1 MHLDVRLVRAR
12 GGRHTAAMKKPNIR
26 RIRGTVM
33 DVNSYLIETTDS
45 IIVVDGMLTMSDA
58 RAVRAHIAE
67 LGKPLRGLV
76 VTHAHPD
83 HYAGAHE
90 ILRGHDVPYLAT
102 ASVAAAIARDDAAKD
117 RIVGPMMGP
126 EWPVERRFPTAIAT
140 GTVELG
146 DVTLTV
152 RDVGPGESPADSLW
166 RLDDRHVFVGDIVYN
181 GMHAYLA
188 DGHHAAW
195 IAMLDELAAS
205 LDPDAMLYVGHG
217 EPGGR
222 ALLAAQRR
230 YVTAFV
236 ESVATHRDRAPDERR
251 DAVVR
256 DMKRLVAGDDLRF
269 LMELSVDPVAATLG

>member
-1 MHLDVRLVRAR
+1 MHRDVRLVRAPVAHHSR
-12 GGRHTAAMKKPNIR
+12 AMQTPNII

-33 DVNSYLIETTDS
+33 DVNSYVIETADS
-45 IIVVDGMLTMSDA
+45 IVVVDGMLTLSDA

-67 LGKPLRGLV
+67 RGKPLRGLV

-117 RIVGPMMGP
+117 RIVGPMMGL
-126 EWPVERRFPTAIAT
+126 EWPAERRFPTAIG
-140 GTVELG
+140 GTTVVLG
-146 DVTLTV
+146 DVTFTV

-166 RLDDRHVFVGDIVYN
+166 FLDERQLFVGDLVYN

-195 IAMLDELAAS
+195 IAILDNVAAALDE
-205 LDPDAMLYVGHG
+205 DAVLYVGHG

-222 ALLAAQRR
+222 ALLATQRH
-230 YVTAFV
+230 YVNAFV
-236 ESVATHRDRAPDERR
+236 ESVATHRNRAPDERR
-251 DAVVR
+251 AAVVA
-256 DMKRLVAGDDLRF
+256 DMKRVVASDDLRF
-269 LMELSVDPVAATLG
+269 LMELSVDAVAAELG

>member
-1 MHLDVRLVRAR
+1 MQ
-12 GGRHTAAMKKPNIR
+12 TPNII
-26 RIRGTVM
+26 RIRGSVM
-33 DVNSYLIETTDS
+33 DVNSYLIETADS
-45 IIVVDGMLTMSDA
+45 IVVVDGMLTTSDA

-67 LGKPLRGLV
+67 RGKPLRGLV

-102 ASVAAAIARDDAAKD
+102 ASVAAAIARDDATKD
-117 RIVGPMMGP
+117 RIVGPMMGA
-126 EWPVERRFPTAIAT
+126 EWPVERRFPTAIAAAR
-140 GTVELG
+140 VELG
-146 DVTLTV
+146 DVTFTV

-166 RLDDRHVFVGDIVYN
+166 FLDDRRLFVGDLVYN

-188 DGHHAAW
+188 DGHHAPW
-195 IAMLDELAAS
+195 IAILDQLAAT
-205 LDPDAMLYVGHG
+205 LDQDAMLYVGHG

-236 ESVATHRDRAPDERR
+236 ESVATHRNRAPDERR
-251 DAVVR
+251 AAVVA
-256 DMKRLVAGDDLRF
+256 DMQRLVTGDDLRF
-269 LMELSVDPVAATLG
+269 LMELSVDPIAAAL